1 MSAELI
7 KKENNVVDLQ
17 IVVSKEEFT
26 KAINGAY
33 NKLKGRFNVPGFR
46 KGKAPKK
53 LIEMN
58 YGKGVFVEEAINM
71 VFPVAYRKAIE
82 ELNLSPIEMPNITD
96 VKNAEEGKD
105 LEMTVQVTVK
115 PEFKLG
121 EYKGVEA
128 EKITVEVSEDL
139 VEKEIEAKRESNARF
154 VKVEDRAVKNQDMT
168 VIDFEGFVDGVAF
181 EGGKSDN
188 YNLVIGS
195 NTFIPGFEE
204 QLIGAEI
211 GKEVE
216 VNVEFPESYHADNLA
231 GKPAVFKVTV
241 KEIKEKELPNL
252 DDEFVKDIS
261 EFDTLDELKA
271 DVRAKLEEDAKK
283 TSESET
289 RKAVVEKVLENT
301 EVEIPAAMVKAE
313 TEAMLKDFDM
323 QLRYQG
329 LNLEQ
334 YMSLIGKQKQDLEE
348 EMKEDAKNTVKRS
361 LVLEKISE
369 VEKIEVSNEEFED
382 YIKEMA
388 ESYKMELDKFK
399 QNLNEEYEENIK
411 HSLVV
416 KKTVDML
423 VENAK
428 LA

>member
-71 VFPVAYRKAIE
+71 VFPFAYRKAIE

-115 PEFKLG
+115 PEFELG